1 MLVLENGY
9 ICSVGFVT
17 IPEQTGNFKRGENNG
32 ANSQE
37 VSFKQALKS
46 VKMISLSF
54 VWSWVS
60 LKDAQLMQLGRECVW
75 CGICVP

>member
-1 MLVLENGY
+1 MLALGNGH

-17 IPEQTGNFKRGENNG
+17 IPGRTGNCKRGENNG

-60 LKDAQLMQLGRECVW
+60 LKEAQLMQLGRECAW
-75 CGICVP
+75 CGICVL